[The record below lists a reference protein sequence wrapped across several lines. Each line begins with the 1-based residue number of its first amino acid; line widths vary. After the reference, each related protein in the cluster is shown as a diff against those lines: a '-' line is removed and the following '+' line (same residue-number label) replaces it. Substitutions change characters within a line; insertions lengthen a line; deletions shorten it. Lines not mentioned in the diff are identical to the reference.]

1 MSVMT
6 VGDCAVGCPATA
18 CLSVPTATLVAKPAS
33 TAVHARDRLV
43 NDGRATL
50 FPHFLSSTFGR
61 SPDRLD
67 RKKTPAITHRH
78 GPGSFR
84 SNELCAWD
92 DAVDEPLCSVRYVV
106 VNGLYRMGN
115 APLVFRSKCPYHFS
129 WSETSPRLQTCRR
142 RVYRK

>member
-18 CLSVPTATLVAKPAS
+18 CSSALIATLVAKPAS

-50 FPHFLSSTFGR
+50 FSLSFSSTLDR
-61 SPDRLD
+61 SPDRLGHK
-67 RKKTPAITHRH
+67 RTPAITRRH

-84 SNELCAWD
+84 SDELCARD
-92 DAVDEPLCSVRYVV
+92 DAVDELLCSVRYVV
-106 VNGLYRMGN
+106 VNGVYRMGN
-115 APLVFRSKCPYHFS
+115 AP
-129 WSETSPRLQTCRR
+129 
-142 RVYRK
+142 